1 MAATAPRPYT
11 VADQMAAM
19 RTRHHTVACRYGAEV
34 ERIARQITLE
44 QARGRSV
51 TDLLQR
57 LAEYLHRLQGEQRAI
72 DVIDEWASRM
82 KQAVPARLPAA

>member
-1 MAATAPRPYT
+1 MAATAPRPY
-11 VADQMAAM
+11 
-19 RTRHHTVACRYGAEV
+19 TVACRYGAEV

-57 LAEYLHRLQGEQRAI
+57 MAEYLHRLQGEQRAI
-72 DVIDEWASRM
+72 DVIDEWATRM
-82 KQAVPARLPAA
+82 RQLAQVRQPAA